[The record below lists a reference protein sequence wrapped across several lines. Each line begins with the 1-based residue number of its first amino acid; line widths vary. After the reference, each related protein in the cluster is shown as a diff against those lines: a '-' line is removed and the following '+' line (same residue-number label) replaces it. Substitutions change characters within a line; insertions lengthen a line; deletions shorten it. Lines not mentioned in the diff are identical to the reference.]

1 MDAEQLLDNF
11 GRPPGS
17 FLGRNTITLYHG
29 ILMEA
34 WLYKMGPRQPP
45 QGYRFISHE
54 EMQMAM
60 REAALLLGYQEHQ
73 VKDALVK
80 RRSAFEQLV
89 GGILHRKQ
97 LWFHGAISREE
108 SEQRMKLFGLRDG
121 LFLVRERTEMN
132 TLGQLSIE
140 NGRKFENLLQVVD
153 HYSRTPDGLLCTLMD
168 VCAVTRFEGQV
179 ALKPGAVV
187 KRVKHG
193 PRRIEDNELIT
204 QGELGAGTFG
214 TVRLG
219 VYRPKNGEPEVQ
231 CALKYLKQADE
242 LPNQKAEILRE
253 ADAMA
258 ALDHGN
264 IVRLYGICVGDPICL
279 VMELA
284 RQGPLNKFLRKRT
297 TFPVIKILNM
307 VLQVSRGMAYLEEV
321 RFVHRDLA
329 ARNVLVVDDD
339 NVKISDFGMSR
350 AIGAGSEYYKAETA
364 GRWPLKWYAPECI
377 YYAKFDSKSDVWSYG
392 VTVWEAFSFGA
403 KPYAGLKGQDI
414 MQMLEGNQRLD
425 SPEKCPQPVFDIML
439 RCWAW
444 RPEDRPSFSELSSML
459 KDIYVYLQ
467 QNEPVGA
474 VKLVCLRTLFNW
486 LVTTWQLPTDM
497 GSKQAK
503 FDEEKM
509 REFEDNTS
517 LNRAEIIH
525 AYECFQAIYKRHNAD
540 ETALLGPGGF
550 IDPEV
555 SLPVE
560 YICTELLELKE
571 NPFKER
577 ICDVFITSGT
587 SMMSFIEFLDM
598 VSAFNPKTSLQ
609 DKINHAFQIYDM
621 DGDGKIGRDDL
632 EQMLDKITDQP
643 LLKDDKIKIIDQ
655 LFKEVNKEPSADGL
669 STEDFRYAISRAPDF
684 QSTFSFR
691 I

>member
-1 MDAEQLLDNF
+1 MTDLSKELWYHGRISRLDAEQLLDNF
-11 GRPPGS
+11 GRLSGS
-17 FLGRNTITLYHG
+17 FLVRDSLTTTGEYVLSLSFQGKKYHYIISRHPDGSVAIQDGAKFDSPIELIQYHTKKVDGLITTLKQPCCRLPG
-29 ILMEA
+29 
-34 WLYKMGPRQPP
+34 QPP

-108 SEQRMKLFGLRDG
+108 SEQRMKAFGLRDG
-121 LFLVRERTEMN
+121 LFLVRERTEVNSFALCVAVKNDIYHYLLEMN

-153 HYSRTPDGLLCTLMD
+153 HYSRTPDGLLCTLVD
-168 VCAVTRFEGQV
+168 VCAVTRFEAQAV
-179 ALKPGAVV
+179 PMPGAVV

-193 PRRIEDNELIT
+193 PRRIEDSELST

-231 CALKYLKQADE
+231 CALKYLKQSEE

-258 ALDHGN
+258 ALDHCN
-264 IVRLYGICVGDPICL
+264 IVRLFGICVGDPICL

-284 RQGPLNKFLRKRT
+284 RQGPLNKFLRKRP

-307 VLQVSRGMAYLEEV
+307 ALQVSRGMAYLEEV

-425 SPEKCPQPVFDIML
+425 SPEKCPQPIYDIML

-467 QNEPVGA
+467 QNDTVVSNDLKKPLPP
-474 VKLVCLRTLFNW
+474 KPLRKN
-486 LVTTWQLPTDM
+486 
-497 GSKQAK
+497 
-503 FDEEKM
+503 
-509 REFEDNTS
+509 
-517 LNRAEIIH
+517 
-525 AYECFQAIYKRHNAD
+525 
-540 ETALLGPGGF
+540 
-550 IDPEV
+550 
-555 SLPVE
+555 
-560 YICTELLELKE
+560 
-571 NPFKER
+571 
-577 ICDVFITSGT
+577 
-587 SMMSFIEFLDM
+587 
-598 VSAFNPKTSLQ
+598 
-609 DKINHAFQIYDM
+609 
-621 DGDGKIGRDDL
+621 
-632 EQMLDKITDQP
+632 
-643 LLKDDKIKIIDQ
+643 
-655 LFKEVNKEPSADGL
+655 
-669 STEDFRYAISRAPDF
+669 
-684 QSTFSFR
+684 
-691 I
+691 